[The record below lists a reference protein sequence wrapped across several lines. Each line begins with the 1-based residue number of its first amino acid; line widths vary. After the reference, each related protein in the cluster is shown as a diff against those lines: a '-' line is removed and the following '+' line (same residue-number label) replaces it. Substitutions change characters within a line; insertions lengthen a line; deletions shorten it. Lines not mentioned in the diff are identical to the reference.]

1 MAHAAKVLILTSELD
16 FATDRVCRELT
27 RRDTAFLRLN
37 RERLGEVLLTLD
49 PIEPRLTCQYDDATW
64 TVGPEV
70 RSVWWRQ
77 GTFDRNVAG
86 SGATVQDQLERSQW
100 SAFMR
105 SMMAFD
111 GARWFN
117 HPSAV
122 YRAETK
128 AVQLAEAAKT
138 GFDVP
143 RTVMTND
150 PGIDPPVADSQSVAI
165 KSVDTLLL
173 RDGPDQLF
181 GYTSIMDWRDAAVP
195 ELMAAPLT
203 VQQALLNK
211 LDLRVT
217 VVEDRLWCTSIRR
230 GGAGI
235 EGDWRLTGKDQ
246 LEIVDHALSDENANR
261 CRELVARLGLRYGA
275 IDLAVAAGRT
285 WFIEINPT
293 GEWGWLDG
301 EKRSIAAAIADS
313 LSCPR

>member
-1 MAHAAKVLILTSELD
+1 MVHAVEVLILTSDLD

-27 RRDTAFLRLN
+27 QRGTTFLRLN
-37 RERLGEVLLTLD
+37 RERLAQALLTFD
-49 PIEPRLTCQYDDATW
+49 PTEPRLTCRHDGLTW
-64 TVGPEV
+64 TVGPEL

-86 SGATVQDQLERSQW
+86 SGATVKDQLERSQW
-100 SAFMR
+100 SALMR

-111 GARWFN
+111 DARWFN

-128 AVQLAEAAKT
+128 AVQLAEAAKI

-150 PGIDPPVADSQSVAI
+150 PGIAPPAANGQPVAI

-173 RDGPDQLF
+173 RDGADQLF
-181 GYTSIMDWRDAAVP
+181 GYTSIMPWEDAAVP
-195 ELMAAPLT
+195 ELRAAPLT
-203 VQQALLNK
+203 VQEALLDK

-217 VVEDRLWCTSIRR
+217 VVEDRLWCTSIKRA
-230 GGAGI
+230 GEGI
-235 EGDWRLTGKDQ
+235 EGDWRLTAKDQ
-246 LEIVDHALSDENANR
+246 LEMVDHVLSDEDADR
-261 CRELVARLGLRYGA
+261 CRKLVARLGLRYGA

-293 GEWGWLDG
+293 GEWGWLDS
-301 EKRSIAAAIADS
+301 ETRPIAAAIAGA